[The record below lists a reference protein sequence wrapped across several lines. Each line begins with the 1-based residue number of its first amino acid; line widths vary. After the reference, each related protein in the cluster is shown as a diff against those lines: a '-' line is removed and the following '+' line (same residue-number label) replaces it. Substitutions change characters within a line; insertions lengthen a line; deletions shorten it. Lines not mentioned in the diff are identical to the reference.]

1 MYCDT
6 TAGLSPF
13 AGTIPEMTRAGH
25 LSEHTSRDIPVKPRT
40 ERRDTAN
47 SQ

>member
-13 AGTIPEMTRAGH
+13 ASTTPEMTLAGR
-25 LSEHTSRDIPVKPRT
+25 LSDHTSLDIPVKSRT
-40 ERRDTAN
+40 ERSDTAN